1 MRKKIGLVC
10 KLTENMELFDEIS
23 NALLALDKERV
34 LELTKQVLAQKID
47 PVEAIEKGFAK
58 GMEVLGELFEKRE
71 LYIAELAYA
80 AAAMEEAMAIL
91 EPEILKQEE
100 TRSSRP
106 RILIGTVEGD
116 IHSLGKNLVRTMLM
130 TAGFEVI
137 DLGTDIPP
145 HVFVE
150 KVKELNPVAVSLSA
164 LMTTTMLNQHKVIR
178 ELERNGLRDR
188 VKILIGGAPVTEKFA
203 REIGAD
209 GYGENATD
217 AVRLVKTWFS

>member
-1 MRKKIGLVC
+1 MC
-10 KLTENMELFDEIS
+10 KLTEKTELFDEIS
-23 NALLALDKERV
+23 NALLALDRERV

-71 LYIAELAYA
+71 IYIAELAYA
-80 AAAMEEAMAIL
+80 AAAMEDAMAIL
-91 EPEILKQEE
+91 EPEILRKEE
-100 TRSSRP
+100 KRSSRQ

-137 DLGTDIPP
+137 DLGTDVHPQE
-145 HVFVE
+145 FVE
-150 KVKELNPVAVSLSA
+150 KVKELNPVVVSLSA

-178 ELERNGLRDR
+178 ELERNGLRTR
-188 VKILIGGAPVTEKFA
+188 VKILIGGAPVTDKFA
-203 REIGAD
+203 KEIGAD
-209 GYGENATD
+209 GYGENAIN
-217 AVRLVKTWFS
+217 AVRLVKTWYA